1 MGMQDDRAWAA
12 LVLVA
17 FSVFLLRKKTLA
29 AAGVVT
35 WWVLFLPGANLLF
48 PVGTLMGERLAYL
61 PSVGI
66 ALIGAQMIHRV
77 LRKADRKT
85 LYTTVAVIALL
96 YGARTIVRNLDWLG
110 PDRFYPKLVAT
121 APDSAKSWY
130 FYGAWRAWKEDDA
143 GAVEAYDR
151 SIEILPFYTEAM
163 RNRANALVRSGRRE
177 EAIEGYRRVL
187 QFEPGNV
194 GAAMNLSLLL
204 RGGEFYPSRPKL

>member
-1 MGMQDDRAWAA
+1 M
-12 LVLVA
+12 
-17 FSVFLLRKKTLA
+17 
-29 AAGVVT
+29 
-35 WWVLFLPGANLLF
+35 
-48 PVGTLMGERLAYL
+48 
-61 PSVGI
+61 
-66 ALIGAQMIHRV
+66 
-77 LRKADRKT
+77 
-85 LYTTVAVIALL
+85 
-96 YGARTIVRNLDWLG
+96 RNLDWLG

-143 GAVEAYDR
+143 GAVEAYDK

-177 EAIEGYRRVL
+177 EAIEGYRRIL